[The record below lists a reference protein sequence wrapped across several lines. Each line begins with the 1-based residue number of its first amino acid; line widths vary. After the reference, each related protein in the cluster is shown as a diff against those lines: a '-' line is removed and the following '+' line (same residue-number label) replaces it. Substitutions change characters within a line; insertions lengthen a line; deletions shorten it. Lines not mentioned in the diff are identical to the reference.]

1 MHISEYLTKHK
12 LNILILDVENNIF
25 TLLYSLELENNKK
38 NEKKIQVNTFKIQNF
53 TTLQILSGV
62 KRILLQIY
70 SDLVFK
76 VLFGIKH

>member
-38 NEKKIQVNTFKIQNF
+38 MKKKY
-53 TTLQILSGV
+53 
-62 KRILLQIY
+62 K
-70 SDLVFK
+70 
-76 VLFGIKH
+76 

>member
-53 TTLQILSGV
+53 TTLQILSGC
-62 KRILLQIY
+62 
-70 SDLVFK
+70 
-76 VLFGIKH
+76 